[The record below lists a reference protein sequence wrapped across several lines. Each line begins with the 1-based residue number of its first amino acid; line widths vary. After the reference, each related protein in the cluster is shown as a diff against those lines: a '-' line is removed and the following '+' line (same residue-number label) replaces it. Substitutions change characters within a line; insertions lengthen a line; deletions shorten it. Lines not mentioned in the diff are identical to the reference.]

1 MSRSR
6 FVQPATVRLALSD
19 GDWVEAKARL
29 TYGEQSRL
37 EAAAFGNLKGIKPG
51 QDAEVGFD
59 FAAFQLARLQVFIV
73 AWSFRDEQNRP
84 VAVSRSAIEALDP
97 DAAAEI
103 ADALERH
110 LEAEESP
117 KASSGSK

>member
-59 FAAFQLARLQVFIV
+59 FAAFQLARLQVLIV